1 MKTHLEDTNN
11 NKKVK
16 LDENGKINLSDIK
29 TSVEFRIMKH
39 REYIKKS
46 EQTIIDNVVFAY
58 SNHKIHRTKCS
69 GGHFLHGLY
78 QIQYNKLCLCK
89 NNNSHNA
96 TSLILYPI
104 L

>member
-46 EQTIIDNVVFAY
+46 EQTIIDNVDCA
-58 SNHKIHRTKCS
+58 NIITLEIEKINEREANIA
-69 GGHFLHGLY
+69 GL
-78 QIQYNKLCLCK
+78 
-89 NNNSHNA
+89 S
-96 TSLILYPI
+96 
-104 L
+104 